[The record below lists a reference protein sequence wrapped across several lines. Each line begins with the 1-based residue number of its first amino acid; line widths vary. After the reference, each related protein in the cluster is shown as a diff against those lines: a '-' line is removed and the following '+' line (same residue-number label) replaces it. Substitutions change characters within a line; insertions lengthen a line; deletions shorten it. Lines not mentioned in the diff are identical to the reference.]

1 MNLAGRV
8 ARLDRS
14 MPAETPSPPCPS
26 GFDVVSAYVAER
38 GGTRPHES
46 VACALARLLGMNPR
60 ELRDALSPGE
70 RR

>member
-14 MPAETPSPPCPS
+14 MPAETPSPPGPS

-38 GGTRPHES
+38 GGMLPHES
-46 VACALARLLGMNPR
+46 MAGALARLLGVSSR
-60 ELRDALSPGE
+60 DIRDALSPSG
-70 RR
+70 R